1 MRAAAIDLGT
11 VRVGLAVA
19 DDLGLLAHPRPH
31 LSGKDPGKLIAALGQ
46 LAREEGIDRFIV
58 GLPRRLDGRE
68 GPEAKRARL
77 FAAKLGAATGVSVE
91 LMDEWLSTREATARL
106 RERGIKAKEARQLV
120 DSEAAAVLLQSW
132 LDARQS
138 RP

>member
-31 LSGKDPGKLIAALGQ
+31 LSGKDGGKLIAALGR
-46 LAREEGIDRFIV
+46 LAREEGIDHFVV

-106 RERGIKAKEARQLV
+106 RERGIKAKEARALV

-138 RP
+138 RS

>member
-31 LSGKDPGKLIAALGQ
+31 LSGKDLGKLIKDLGR

-68 GPEAKRARL
+68 GPEATRARR
-77 FAAKLGAATGVSVE
+77 FADKLAASTGVATE
-91 LMDEWLSTREATARL
+91 LLDEWLSTKEATARL
-106 RERGIKAKEARQLV
+106 RERGIKAKEARALV
-120 DSEAAAVLLQSW
+120 DSEAAAVILQGW
-132 LDARQS
+132 LDGS
-138 RP
+138 KDRP

>member
-19 DDLGLLAHPRPH
+19 DDLGVLAHPRPFLNGRDRPALLKE
-31 LSGKDPGKLIAALGQ
+31 LSRM
-46 LAREEGIDRFIV
+46 AREDAIEHFVV

-68 GPEAKRARL
+68 GPEARRARQ
-77 FAAKLGAATGVSVE
+77 FAEKLRAASGVSVE
-91 LMDEWLSTREATARL
+91 LMDEWLSTKEASARL
-106 RERGIKAKEARQLV
+106 RERGVKAKEARQLI

-132 LDARQS
+132 LDGRRERS
-138 RP
+138 